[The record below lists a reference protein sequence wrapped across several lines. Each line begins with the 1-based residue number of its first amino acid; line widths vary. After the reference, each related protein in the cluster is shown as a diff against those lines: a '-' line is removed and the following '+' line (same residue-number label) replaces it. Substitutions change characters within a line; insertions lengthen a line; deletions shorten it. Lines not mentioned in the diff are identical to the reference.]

1 MIAIPLFKDIFDNMR
16 DLYYKSGDGFLMV
29 YSITDT
35 SSLEDVKERYQS
47 LLDAT
52 VSATENAITWCLISA
67 ICNMGLQVLFTYT
80 ASISNEMSFR
90 SFFGNL
96 ANWQQYQNCGSYH
109 RTLHLKHVSQ
119 CYLLATNAILIMIE

>member
-1 MIAIPLFKDIFDNMR
+1 MR

-52 VSATENAITWCLISA
+52 VSKIRPVYIIYWPGRQSIYYN
-67 ICNMGLQVLFTYT
+67 TYT
-80 ASISNEMSFR
+80 GFISNEM
-90 SFFGNL
+90 FFLFFLGISPIDN
-96 ANWQQYQNCGSYH
+96 N
-109 RTLHLKHVSQ
+109 
-119 CYLLATNAILIMIE
+119 IEIVVHTIELYTSNM

>member
-1 MIAIPLFKDIFDNMR
+1 MR

-52 VSATENAITWCLISA
+52 VSKIRPVFI
-67 ICNMGLQVLFTYT
+67 I
-80 ASISNEMSFR
+80 
-90 SFFGNL
+90 
-96 ANWQQYQNCGSYH
+96 
-109 RTLHLKHVSQ
+109 HLPGRQSM
-119 CYLLATNAILIMIE
+119 Y

>member
-1 MIAIPLFKDIFDNMR
+1 MIVIPLFKNTFDNMR

-52 VSATENAITWCLISA
+52 VSATKNAITWCLI
-67 ICNMGLQVLFTYT
+67 LFTYT
-80 ASISNEMSFR
+80 ASIANEMSFR

-109 RTLHLKHVSQ
+109 RALHLKHVNQ
-119 CYLLATNAILIMIE
+119 CYLLATNVILIMIE

>member
-1 MIAIPLFKDIFDNMR
+1 MR

-52 VSATENAITWCLISA
+52 VSKIRPVYIIYWPGRQSIYYKNIILDSFQMKCFFLFFLGISP
-67 ICNMGLQVLFTYT
+67 IDNNIEIVVHTIELYTSNM
-80 ASISNEMSFR
+80 
-90 SFFGNL
+90 
-96 ANWQQYQNCGSYH
+96 
-109 RTLHLKHVSQ
+109 
-119 CYLLATNAILIMIE
+119 

>member
-1 MIAIPLFKDIFDNMR
+1 MR

-52 VSATENAITWCLISA
+52 VSKIRPVYIIYWPGRQSIYYN
-67 ICNMGLQVLFTYT
+67 TYT
-80 ASISNEMSFR
+80 GFISNEMFFLIFR
-90 SFFGNL
+90 EFRQLTTISKLWF
-96 ANWQQYQNCGSYH
+96 
-109 RTLHLKHVSQ
+109 
-119 CYLLATNAILIMIE
+119 IP